1 MKGRTMAIR
10 WLNVNRGV
18 VYVKVDD
25 PDMPLLY
32 VLHDELVLRGPRFG
46 CGLGQCGACKVKAAL
61 GVTSYD

>member
-10 WLNVNRGV
+10 QLNVNRGV

-32 VLHDELVLRGPRFG
+32 VLHDELVLRGPV
-46 CGLGQCGACKVKAAL
+46 LGAVMVSAARAR
-61 GVTSYD
+61 SKPRSA